1 MWIKS
6 LRGVSLIFCEGI
18 LLNVYHTSYRHPND
32 IDIFAG
38 GMSEKPVEGGV
49 LGPLF
54 ACLVGHQFQNLKN
67 GDRFY
72 YENQDDTGFS
82 AGNN

>member
-1 MWIKS
+1 MF
-6 LRGVSLIFCEGI
+6 GQYIF
-18 LLNVYHTSYRHPND
+18 LYYRHPND

-38 GMSEKPVEGGV
+38 GMSEIPVEGGV

-54 ACLVGHQFQNLKN
+54 ACLVGHQFQNLKR

-72 YENQDDTGFS
+72 YENSDENTGFNE
-82 AGNN
+82 G